1 MSKIYYGIMRFE
13 VKTDQR
19 RFSEYFSEIF
29 LVAVLLFFGVLF
41 INLVFS
47 LQKISRYY
55 ETNYLCKLILVE
67 KSSYNFRKLERII
80 NQKNKQKIWDF
91 CKLISR

>member
-1 MSKIYYGIMRFE
+1 MRFE

-19 RFSEYFSEIF
+19 RFSEYFSEFF
-29 LVAVLLFFGVLF
+29 LVTLVFFLGVLF
-41 INLVFS
+41 FNIVLS

-67 KSSYNFRKLERII
+67 KSSFDFKKLERII

>member
-1 MSKIYYGIMRFE
+1 MRFE
-13 VKTDQR
+13 FKTDQR
-19 RFSEYFSEIF
+19 RLSEYFSEIF
-29 LVAVLLFFGVLF
+29 LVTVLLFFGVLF
-41 INLVFS
+41 FNLVLN

-67 KSSYNFRKLERII
+67 KSSYNFKKLERNI
-80 NQKNKQKIWDF
+80 NQKNRQKIWDF

>member
-1 MSKIYYGIMRFE
+1 MRLE

-29 LVAVLLFFGVLF
+29 LVTFILFFGVLF
-41 INLVFS
+41 FNVVFS

-55 ETNYLCKLILVE
+55 ETNYLCNLILVE
-67 KSSYNFRKLERII
+67 KSSINFKKLGRII
-80 NQKNKQKIWDF
+80 NQTNKQKIWDF
-91 CKLISR
+91 CKLISK

>member
-1 MSKIYYGIMRFE
+1 MRFE

-19 RFSEYFSEIF
+19 SFSEYFSEIF
-29 LVAVLLFFGVLF
+29 LVTVLLFFAVLF
-41 INLVFS
+41 FNIVLS

-67 KSSYNFRKLERII
+67 KSSYNFKKLERII